1 HYHSREPFPAIPRPM
16 LQRRGK
22 EDAMKV
28 ANLSVSLACAML
40 LAPGAFAEYLI
51 SGPYT
56 HENLSIFLIHGASGG
71 KSYLTLKDAVEQKKV
86 VVSETKKVNEL
97 AVENV
102 SNEAVYIQGG
112 DIVKGGQQDRV
123 ISNDFVLP
131 SKSGKVPVSAFC
143 VEQGRWS
150 QRGGEKAQIFET
162 SRHMISTKEL
172 KLAVK
177 SNKDQSA
184 VWREVAKTQAALQA
198 SAPASPT
205 SLQLTLES
213 RPVAEAVDGYLNALT
228 GIAAAKPDA
237 VGFVFAVNG
246 AVNSADVYSSP
257 ALFAAMWPKLLRSS
271 AVEAVGHLKK
281 DGRFQPA
288 RSEAIRAFLNEAE
301 RGKQSAVDVDRRVKL
316 VTYAGDDQIL
326 FESREGSG
334 WI

>member
-1 HYHSREPFPAIPRPM
+1 
-16 LQRRGK
+16 
-22 EDAMKV
+22 MKV
-28 ANLSVSLACAML
+28 ANLSVSLACALL
-40 LAPGAFAEYLI
+40 LAPAVSAEDRV

-56 HENLSIFLIHGASGG
+56 HENLSIFLIHGAAGG
-71 KSYLTLKDAVEQKKV
+71 KTYLTLKDAVEQKKV

-150 QRGGEKAQIFET
+150 QRGGEKVSLFE
-162 SRHMISTKEL
+162 SSKLMVSTKEL
-172 KLAVK
+172 KMAVK
-177 SNKDQSA
+177 FGKDQSA
-184 VWREVAKTQAALQA
+184 VWREVANTQAALKA

-213 RPVAEAVDGYLNALT
+213 RAVADAVDGYLKALT
-228 GIAAAKPDA
+228 GIIAAKPDTL
-237 VGFVFAVNG
+237 GFAFAVNG
-246 AVNSADVYSSP
+246 TVNSADIYSSP
-257 ALFAAMWPKLLRSS
+257 ALFTAMWPKLLRSS

-281 DGRFQPA
+281 DNRFQPA
-288 RSEAIRAFLNEAE
+288 TSEAIDAFLHAAE
-301 RGKQSAVDVDRRVKL
+301 KGKQSAVDVDRRVKL
-316 VTYAGDDQIL
+316 VTYAGDDEFL
-326 FESREGSG
+326 FESREGAG
-334 WI
+334 WIHRNYIKK